1 MRMGFRSLAIQK
13 RSAEVWKV
21 LGAVKHEFAKF
32 GGVIDKVSK
41 KLDEAQ
47 TVIDDEVGRRRRA
60 MERQLRAV
68 EVLPEAEV
76 AALLEYD
83 SESAEAAL
91 AIDQDEARAAE

>member
-1 MRMGFRSLAIQK
+1 M
-13 RSAEVWKV
+13 

-47 TVIDDEVGRRRRA
+47 KVIDDEVGVRRRA

-68 EVLPEAEV
+68 EVLPEGEA

-83 SESAEAAL
+83 GGGDDAA
-91 AIDQDEARAAE
+91 ADPDQIVTRAAAE

>member
-1 MRMGFRSLAIQK
+1 MAIQK

-68 EVLPEAEV
+68 EVLPESEA

-83 SESAEAAL
+83 GGS
-91 AIDQDEARAAE
+91 DVNQDEAYVAAE